1 MAEEIWAT
9 ESLNKLPKATQL
21 VSGRNGIQILS
32 GSRANAYNLSL
43 LQAHHFWVLAMGKG
57 DMK

>member
-43 LQAHHFWVLAMGKG
+43 LQAHHF
-57 DMK
+57 